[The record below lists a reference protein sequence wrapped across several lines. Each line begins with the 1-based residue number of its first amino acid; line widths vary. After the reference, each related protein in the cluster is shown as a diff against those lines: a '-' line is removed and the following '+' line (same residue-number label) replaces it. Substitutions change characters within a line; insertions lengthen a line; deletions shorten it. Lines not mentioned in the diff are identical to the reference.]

1 MSENTLDPILGELL
15 EITLDNVQLDF
26 EAAKEQAK
34 SHARQL
40 HRNAML
46 LSWHDRRTDAFG
58 PPVRCGAD
66 RRSPWVVWAAS
77 RGADLTV
84 RVNGG
89 IYVFYF
95 LKSFRPE
102 ASSL

>member
-1 MSENTLDPILGELL
+1 MSEDALDPILGELL
-15 EITLDNVQLDF
+15 EMTLDNDQLDF
-26 EAAKEQAK
+26 ETAKDRAREL
-34 SHARQL
+34 ARQV

-102 ASSL
+102 EPRL